1 MQIKNYRYWPRFKTA
16 SYFICICLSMLT
28 SSCGEQNNAQPFRV
42 VASPDKNLNAV
53 AQANLSGLFKVCPG
67 LNNYSGDLTAATVD
81 RSPMRDYEG
90 GIELKFQVVSRP
102 QLLPAPLKVRSAGHN
117 CYIEFNKDGS
127 RAFIGKS
134 SCHSICEGKLQ
145 ENDPDLMG
153 REFSLKPAS
162 ISK

>member
-1 MQIKNYRYWPRFKTA
+1 
-16 SYFICICLSMLT
+16 MLT

-42 VASPDKNLNAV
+42 LATSDKSLNAAV
-53 AQANLSGLFKVCPG
+53 QANLANLLKVCPG

-81 RSPMRDYEG
+81 KSPMRDYEG

-102 QLLPAPLKVRSAGHN
+102 QLLPAPLNVRSAGHN

-134 SCHSICEGKLQ
+134 SCHSICEGRLE
-145 ENDPDLMG
+145 ENDANLMG
-153 REFSLKPAS
+153 REFLLK
-162 ISK
+162 